1 MNIRQDIRSAPDAR
15 AGKPAGPEAR
25 RPGPGEQRRTT
36 PTEEQ
41 QL

>member
-1 MNIRQDIRSAPDAR
+1 MNPRQDIPTAPGAR
-15 AGKPAGPEAR
+15 AGTPRAPESR